1 MDEAF
6 ALYES
11 LDVRQ
16 VKTGYVGTAGSLKR
30 KDDAGEIHFE
40 WHDSQFA
47 VNHYQRVV
55 ETAARHRIAI
65 NTHEPVK
72 DTGLRRTW
80 PNWLTREGSRGME
93 FAVWGETSN
102 PPGHEP
108 MLAFTRMLAGPMD
121 YTPGIFDLEL
131 EVNGEKRRVQTTL
144 AKQLALYVVIY
155 SPIHMV
161 PDLPENYLER
171 PAAFQFVVDVP
182 TDWEQS
188 RSLAGAVGEYIVT
201 ARQERG
207 GEDWYLGAITNEHAR
222 RLSIELGFLDAGKDY
237 IAEIYADGAD
247 ADWSSNPYSM
257 NISRREVTNDD
268 TLELGLAAGGGAA
281 IRFRPASS
289 VLSD

>member
-1 MDEAF
+1 M
-6 ALYES
+6 YK
-11 LDVRQ
+11 RQ
-16 VKTGYVGTAGSLKR
+16 L
-30 KDDAGEIHFE
+30 
-40 WHDSQFA
+40 
-47 VNHYQRVV
+47 
-55 ETAARHRIAI
+55 
-65 NTHEPVK
+65 
-72 DTGLRRTW
+72 
-80 PNWLTREGSRGME
+80 
-93 FAVWGETSN
+93 
-102 PPGHEP
+102 
-108 MLAFTRMLAGPMD
+108 
-121 YTPGIFDLEL
+121 
-131 EVNGEKRRVQTTL
+131 QTTL
-144 AKQLALYVVIY
+144 AKQLAIYVVIY

-247 ADWSSNPYSM
+247 ADWASNPYSM
-257 NISRREVTNDD
+257 NISRREVASDD